1 MLLLETERFIL
12 ETTFALNPYPV
23 DAPIMTLEQCLPYLK
38 LMIEND
44 KAVYTMR
51 RDTAQLRIS
60 DFSYSDYEEEG
71 KGKGAITL
79 LLQYTDSRAS
89 NPSFGH
95 METGLTRT
103 VVKED
108 GEGLSVTAHFTIEIN
123 PINEAMPTVHNA
135 VLEEVGGITKTVINS
150 ALTSMLR
157 ECTNFEFRDENTGR
171 TKKCRPQVK
180 IDTNAGQKLEDI
192 MKKGKISGFSAVKYK
207 AENKMDEEGELEIQQ
222 EAIII
227 KSPRKRGQPAI
238 DLIKKVAKLTNA
250 QNYSRLMVRYQDANN
265 KQKSLNIST
274 REEDFAD
281 GLFGKSER
289 IILGDNIQQCEPEIH
304 EELRGKMVNYLMK
317 M

>member
-12 ETTFALNPYPV
+12 ETTFVLNPYPA

-38 LMIEND
+38 QMIED
-44 KAVYTMR
+44 EEAVYTMR
-51 RDTAQLRIS
+51 KDTAQLRIS
-60 DFSYSDYEEEG
+60 DFSHWDYEGEE
-71 KGKGAITL
+71 GKGAITL
-79 LLQYTDSRAS
+79 LLQYTDSKAS
-89 NPSFGH
+89 DPSFGH

-103 VVKED
+103 VAKEN
-108 GEGLSVTAHFTIEIN
+108 GEGLSVSAHLTIETHS
-123 PINEAMPTVHNA
+123 INEAMPTVHNA

-157 ECTNFEFRDENTGR
+157 ECTNFEFKDENTGR

-180 IDTNAGQKLEDI
+180 VDANAGQKLEDI

-207 AENKMDEEGELEIQQ
+207 AENKMDEEGELEVQQ

-227 KSPRKRGQPAI
+227 KSPHKRGQPAI

-265 KQKSLNIST
+265 RQKSLNIST

-281 GLFGKSER
+281 GLFGKSEK
-289 IILGDNIQQCEPEIH
+289 IILGENIQQCEPEIH
-304 EELRGKMVNYLMK
+304 EELSGKMVDYLMK